1 MGEGATLVFTVIFFI
16 RKRIPFAKL
25 ALMALYEFA
34 ASTRKLLRSSLIGLT
49 ALFLLLAAIVFA
61 SNLYN
66 RLNPLTVAPTVGF
79 GKLPPLR
86 LLDLSIEGNPT
97 FTLETATGDLPKFEN
112 KFAVFAMKLNQP
124 TLLDEDKAQKLA
136 ADLDFGGQG
145 ELSTNK
151 RNLVFSD
158 TPDKR
163 TLTVDIS
170 SQNFTLETDLSRIET
185 IAAGKAPSTPE
196 AVKTAQEFLRR
207 LGLLKFNFEEGNQT
221 TNLKK
226 IEASVVKEA
235 GSISEAQFTEVNFFR
250 SLTEASPQTY
260 PILPLNPNTGLI
272 QFWLTTSLQPNILNN
287 LRISYNTWEI
297 DKTKV
302 ETYPLKN
309 VSEAWEE
316 VKNKNGIALSEAAGP
331 LERISITEV
340 YLAYFDGRTAESS
353 TAEGGASFDEA
364 PSYLQPIYVFSGLAS
379 TTEGKEGK
387 FTAYIQ
393 AVSDEWVLK

>member
-1 MGEGATLVFTVIFFI
+1 
-16 RKRIPFAKL
+16 
-25 ALMALYEFA
+25 MALYEFA

-207 LGLLKFNFEEGNQT
+207 LGLLKFDFEGGNQT
-221 TNLKK
+221 TNLQTTS
-226 IEASVVKEA
+226 AGTTKEV
-235 GSISEAQFTEVNFFR
+235 GSTSEAKFTEVNFFR
-250 SLTEASPQTY
+250 SLSGAMPQSYSILSP
-260 PILPLNPNTGLI
+260 NPKIGLI
-272 QFWLTTSLQPNILNN
+272 QMWLTTDLRPIILNT
-287 LRISYNTWEI
+287 LRISYSNWEI

-302 ETYPLKN
+302 ETYPLKSVQTAWN
-309 VSEAWEE
+309 EVREGKGAAYLGVSGEIGAITVTE
-316 VKNKNGIALSEAAGP
+316 VK
-331 LERISITEV
+331 
-340 YLAYFDGRTAESS
+340 LAYFDGGAGKTS
-353 TAEGGASFDEA
+353 TASSGAAFDD
-364 PSYLQPIYVFSGLAS
+364 PVFQDYLQPIYMFSGIAVNS
-379 TTEGKEGK
+379 AGAEGE
-387 FTAYIQ
+387 FIAYIQ
-393 AVSDEWVLK
+393 AVSDEWIKK